1 MGFRLKV
8 YILLACKLLFLYKR
22 INCRKTAKERVFK
35 QQGFIAS
42 FAAASHIIENQE
54 MATRMKNCSFYYTN
68 LLLNIKYFRPL
79 VTAFLT

>member
-8 YILLACKLLFLYKR
+8 YVLLACKLLFLYKR

-42 FAAASHIIENQE
+42 FAAAASHIIENQE
-54 MATRMKNCSFYYTN
+54 MATYEELQF
-68 LLLNIKYFRPL
+68 LLY
-79 VTAFLT
+79 

>member
-42 FAAASHIIENQE
+42 FAACCQP
-54 MATRMKNCSFYYTN
+54 YYRKSRDGYAYEELQF
-68 LLLNIKYFRPL
+68 LLY
-79 VTAFLT
+79 